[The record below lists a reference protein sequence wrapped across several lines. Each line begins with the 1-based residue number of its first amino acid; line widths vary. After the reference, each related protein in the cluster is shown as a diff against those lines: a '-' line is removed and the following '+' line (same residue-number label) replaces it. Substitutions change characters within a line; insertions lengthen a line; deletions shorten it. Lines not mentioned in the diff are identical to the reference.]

1 MTGPLKGIRVLD
13 LSRALAGPW
22 CVQNLADMG
31 AEVIKIERPGVG
43 DESRHWGPPWLA
55 DGNGQPTRESA
66 YFASTNRNKYSAAID
81 IAKPAG
87 QDLVGRLA
95 EGSDVIVENYKVGN
109 LARYGLD
116 WQSLARR
123 NPSLIYC
130 SITGFGQDGPYA
142 DRPGYDYLFQGL
154 GGVMSVTGERDGLE
168 GAGPQR
174 VGLPLVDL
182 FTGMYATV
190 AILGALHH
198 RDATGEGQHLDIS
211 LFDSVMALGAG
222 QISNYF
228 VGATIPRRIGNASP
242 NIAPYEVFPCA
253 DGQMILAC
261 ANQLQF
267 EALCRAVG
275 RPQWVDDER
284 FRNNAAR
291 VAHQPELHDLLAAVF
306 SERGQSEWEEILSV
320 AGVPCGPINDY
331 ARALA
336 HPQARHHGTRVE
348 LPHALG
354 SSVPGVASP
363 LRFSATPVEYRSAP
377 PLLGQHTRSVLAERL
392 SLEDAEM
399 DRLESE
405 GVIETARAGAPG

>member
-1 MTGPLKGIRVLD
+1 
-13 LSRALAGPW
+13 
-22 CVQNLADMG
+22 
-31 AEVIKIERPGVG
+31 
-43 DESRHWGPPWLA
+43 
-55 DGNGQPTRESA
+55 
-66 YFASTNRNKYSAAID
+66 
-81 IAKPAG
+81 
-87 QDLVGRLA
+87 
-95 EGSDVIVENYKVGN
+95 
-109 LARYGLD
+109 
-116 WQSLARR
+116 
-123 NPSLIYC
+123 
-130 SITGFGQDGPYA
+130 
-142 DRPGYDYLFQGL
+142 
-154 GGVMSVTGERDGLE
+154 
-168 GAGPQR
+168 
-174 VGLPLVDL
+174 
-182 FTGMYATV
+182 
-190 AILGALHH
+190 
-198 RDATGEGQHLDIS
+198 
-211 LFDSVMALGAG
+211 MALGAG

-306 SERGQSEWEEILSV
+306 SEQGQSEWEEILSV

-377 PLLGQHTRSVLAERL
+377 PLLGQHAFGTGRA
-392 SLEDAEM
+392 
-399 DRLESE
+399 LES
-405 GVIETARAGAPG
+405 GRRGDGPPGIRGRDRNRARGGARLTRQRPKSALFRIDSEIAQAYSRSWTPSR